1 MMRTISVETGAP
13 DALTI
18 SELSLGCMRI
28 NRLPPASMDALLRAS
43 LDVGINFFDHAD
55 IYGEGR
61 SEEVFAAS
69 VARLGLS
76 RESILLQSKC
86 GIRPAEGMFDFSKE
100 HILAS
105 VDGILGRLKTDYL
118 DVLLLHR
125 PDALVEPDEVAEAFA
140 RLKDSGKVRHFGVS
154 NQNPTQIELL
164 QRALP
169 QRLVFNQLQLSVAF
183 TPMIDAG
190 IHVNNKDDFS
200 VVRDGGVLDYCRLK
214 NITVQAWSPFQY
226 GLFEGVFLDNPKFPE
241 MNAVIDRIAKEQDVT
256 NTAVAVAWISRHP
269 ARIQTILGTTTPQ
282 RVRDA
287 AKSQTFVLT
296 RQEWYEIYRSAGNV
310 LP

>member
-1 MMRTISVETGAP
+1 MRTIAVETGTTEP
-13 DALTI
+13 LTI

-28 NRLPPASMDALLRAS
+28 NKLAPVDMDALLRAC
-43 LDVGINFFDHAD
+43 LDVGITFFDHAD
-55 IYGEGR
+55 IYGKGR

-69 VARLGLS
+69 VVRLRLA
-76 RESILLQSKC
+76 RESMHLQSKC
-86 GIRPAEGMFDFSKE
+86 GIRQAEGMFDFSRD

-105 VDGILGRLKTDYL
+105 VDGILARLRTDYL

-125 PDALVEPDEVAEAFA
+125 PDALVEPEEVAEAFA
-140 RLKDSGKVRHFGVS
+140 RLKDAGKVRHFGVS
-154 NQNPTQIELL
+154 NQNPAQIALL

-169 QRLVFNQLQLSVAF
+169 QRLMFNQLQLSIAF
-183 TPMIDAG
+183 TPLIDAG
-190 IHVNNKDDFS
+190 IHVNNKDEFA
-200 VVRDGGVLDYCRLK
+200 VMRDGGALDYCRLK

-226 GLFEGVFLDNPKFPE
+226 GFFEGVFLDSPKFPE
-241 MNAVIDRIAKEQDVT
+241 LNAVIDRIAGERDVT

-282 RVRDA
+282 RIRDA
-287 AKSQTFVLT
+287 AQSQNFQLT
-296 RQEWYEIYRSAGNV
+296 RQEWYEIYRAAGNV